1 LRPFPSWLAKTVLGI
16 SSIAF
21 LCFAFNKFPR
31 QSRRSIVTVSQ
42 LLVVASLFVFTIS
55 NAVQVTQAINDGDI
69 QSSAT
74 IPFSAYVG
82 VGLFLVGIGIWVQNV
97 RCSEKSIRS
106 KIEWFVAS
114 TSFAACSI
122 LFPLL
127 QIRCFG
133 CTDYRRPA
141 DVAVVLGCRVYR
153 DGRLSMAL
161 ADRVRTAVELYDE
174 GLVQHLIMSGG
185 PAPGDLHETESMRRF
200 AVELG
205 VPADRIMLDK
215 LGLNTDKTVQ
225 NTIPMFRQH
234 GFKRV
239 LVVSHY
245 FHLPRIK
252 LTYSRANQ
260 DVFTVPARQKYRLT
274 YRTWQITREVAAL
287 WAYYLRPL
295 TGI

>member
-1 LRPFPSWLAKTVLGI
+1 
-16 SSIAF
+16 
-21 LCFAFNKFPR
+21 
-31 QSRRSIVTVSQ
+31 
-42 LLVVASLFVFTIS
+42 
-55 NAVQVTQAINDGDI
+55 
-69 QSSAT
+69 
-74 IPFSAYVG
+74 
-82 VGLFLVGIGIWVQNV
+82 
-97 RCSEKSIRS
+97 
-106 KIEWFVAS
+106 
-114 TSFAACSI
+114 
-122 LFPLL
+122 
-127 QIRCFG
+127 
-133 CTDYRRPA
+133 
-141 DVAVVLGCRVYR
+141 
-153 DGRLSMAL
+153 
-161 ADRVRTAVELYDE
+161 
-174 GLVQHLIMSGG
+174 MSGG